1 MRLKTANEAFRANR
15 YGAAM
20 RAYLESLASRPGL
33 ANVLRQNIEMT
44 RRKYLASVADGPL
57 RVAVCGWS
65 LTHNA
70 AGRAHLLARL
80 YGEFSQVELIGALF
94 PKYGDGVW
102 PPIAEGD
109 IEPFV
114 LRADD
119 QRRFVQQA
127 MALVAEHP
135 CQVVHLSKPR
145 MPNMLFGLL
154 YKLIWGARVIVDVDD
169 NELAFRRGGLKD
181 EMDLDPATIGAL
193 PYPDRLAG
201 PKWTDVAV
209 KLVSLF
215 DGVTVSNP
223 VLQDWFGGTVI
234 RHARC
239 EREFDPG
246 RFDRRAVRDKYG
258 LPADRRIVLF
268 LGTPRP
274 HKGLVETA
282 EALARLGRDDVSMLV
297 VGGFDADARS
307 VQRQMQAVS
316 GVEIRFLEDQPL
328 SAAPE
333 LVAAADVCLALQHP
347 DSDVTRAQVPA
358 KLSDALGM
366 GRPAL
371 VVRNP
376 AFTDL
381 PLDDVAL
388 FTDLTDLDQ
397 VLDRALSDEWQ
408 NDEKRQQI
416 RQVFLDEFSATV
428 NARRLRQVVEALP
441 EEDDPRLGRFARR
454 ILPHFPYFPEG
465 LLGPQAAPKRQ
476 PEGEGIA
483 ARRLE
488 EILGQDQP
496 EGLDQALEESDRGIA
511 EAERRLVEIGH
522 KPLVSIV
529 MPTHNRASIIAEA
542 IQSVVEQS
550 WAHWELF
557 VCDDASTDAT
567 AEVVAQFDDPRIQY
581 LKLEKQGAAAVRN
594 RGLELA
600 RGEFIAYLDSDNMW
614 RPGYLARM
622 LWALIECPGRSCA
635 YADFLDYR
643 VDRQGGIKVK
653 SYQRPAFDHER
664 LLDKN
669 YIDLNS
675 FLHRRELYDCFGGFT
690 ESLPRRQDYDLI
702 IKYTWLRDPL
712 HVTDIVT
719 LYQRNE
725 SLEQLTVTAKHQNPL
740 VERIVDAN
748 VAGYLSDGLPQASA
762 PAVQRVTVISW
773 DMSRNHFSKAFA
785 VAEAL
790 SRDYDVQLVSFRFF
804 EEEIFPPL
812 AGVKPP
818 FETVYLPG
826 GELPDFFDAMRRALA
841 RISGDVIYVVKPR
854 LPSLGLALLARHVYG
869 TPIVLEINDLESV
882 VQAPGRDSA
891 DAALPLDKARP
902 DDPELDNPYSHRW
915 SLLMEWAG
923 QQLPVLA
930 THNRNIDAHFGHR
943 CLYMRNPKDERVY
956 DPARWDRNAIRRELR
971 FSRSDRVILFGGLI
985 RKHKGIYELIELVER
1000 LGDPRYKLLFVGS
1013 RISPDQKRLVAEYG
1027 NRITVL
1033 PPQDR
1038 EAMARINLAAD
1049 LVVLWLDPEV
1059 PASHYQM
1066 PYKATDAFAM
1076 GASVIANDISD
1087 LGDLARQ
1094 SYLRLAP
1101 FGDWGAIEKAI
1112 HRVFADRKQ
1121 RRAMQEAGQRLFRRQ
1136 FSYAA
1141 MRSGFELASRR
1152 ALAENDGQ
1160 EEVAESFYDFFA
1172 NFYRQRCL
1180 VDEDF
1185 ALPGNVAGELAGA
1198 ISTPEVRELDEPETL
1213 AGLEEDGVVALLP
1226 ARHRGRGLAAARRL
1240 VARAGHPL
1248 KVLMVPVASEAEAVE
1263 AVRMAFS
1270 TLPCRQLLVVGEGIL
1285 TGVDWLQKAL
1295 AVSAAGDSCVLG
1307 LNGGQAPGEHSSC
1320 VLVRREWLKGL
1331 EDGVPEAKDPRG
1343 WMHAVQQRA
1352 AQKGVLAQV
1361 PEAVVYDLAAAE
1373 AELAGFEPEQPDYAP
1388 AVGWF
1393 ERVRAG
1399 LGRVLGLG
1407 RRKAGSESGGEG
1419 GTAHEIPDIGSGR
1432 FRDDSA
1438 ELGGPDGSSG
1448 RFRDDSAELGGADGS
1463 SGRFWGDITV
1473 IDGEQLRGLER
1484 GDEGHVTVIMPSI
1497 NRRRALATAR
1507 HLAHR
1512 AGMPVRI
1519 VVVLDNKRRGF
1530 VDTLNRSARRIR
1542 ARYVVYLAEDAVAG
1556 QDWLKTAHRQLEDS
1570 GKGLLA
1576 FNCGKWHGRIA
1587 AFGMVRTAWV
1597 RGLYPKDILYSGYRA
1612 HRADNELTAIA
1623 RANDEF
1629 VYCAEA
1635 LLMENDPGKLV
1646 LDLGVEQSGKDDR
1659 RLFRQRYAK
1668 EFGGLAPADRLAEMA
1683 DEYINRVGTLNA
1695 PQNAADRTLSGGK
1708 PILAEDQ
1715 VDQTNKCGPQD
1726 AP

>member
-1 MRLKTANEAFRANR
+1 MPDRDSMHLKTANQAYRASQ

-20 RAYLESLASRPGL
+20 RSYLEALVASPGL
-33 ANVLRQNIEMT
+33 ASVLRQNIEMT

-80 YGEFSQVELIGALF
+80 HAEFAQVELVGALF

-114 LRADD
+114 FRADD
-119 QRRFVQQA
+119 QRRFVEQA

-169 NELAFRRGGLKD
+169 NELAFRRGGLKG
-181 EMDLDPATIGAL
+181 EMDLDPATIAAL

-209 KLVSLF
+209 RLVSLF

-223 VLQDWFGGTVI
+223 VLEGWYGGTVI

-239 EREFDPG
+239 EREFDPA
-246 RFDRRAVRDKYG
+246 RVDRLAVREKYG
-258 LPADRRIVLF
+258 LPAGDRIVLF

-282 EALARLGRDDVSMLV
+282 RALARLGRSDVIFLV
-297 VGGFDADARS
+297 VGSFDADARPIKRELEAIRGLD
-307 VQRQMQAVS
+307 V
-316 GVEIRFLEDQPL
+316 RFLDDQPL

-347 DSDVTRAQVPA
+347 DSDVTNAQVPA
-358 KLSDALGM
+358 KLSDALAM

-376 AFTDL
+376 AFADL

-388 FTDLTDLDQ
+388 FTDLSDLEQ
-397 VLDRALSDEWQ
+397 VLDRALSEAWQ
-408 NDEKRQQI
+408 NDERRARI
-416 RQVFLDEFSATV
+416 RQVFLDEFSISV
-428 NARRLRQVVEALP
+428 NARRLREVVASLP
-441 EEDDPRLGRFARR
+441 DEDDPRLQNYARR
-454 ILPHFPYFPEG
+454 ILPHFPHFPDG
-465 LLGPQAAPKRQ
+465 LLGPQAAPRRQ

-483 ARRLE
+483 ARRLQ
-488 EILGQDQP
+488 EILDQDRP
-496 EGLDQALEESDRGIA
+496 AGLTEALEDSERNIADAEQRLAESG
-511 EAERRLVEIGH
+511 V
-522 KPLVSIV
+522 KPLVSVV
-529 MPTHNRASIIAEA
+529 MPTHNRAAVIAEA
-542 IQSVVEQS
+542 IQSVLEQS
-550 WAHWELF
+550 WVHWELL

-581 LKLEKQGAAAVRN
+581 LKLEKQGAAAARN

-622 LWALIECPGRSCA
+622 LWALIDRPGRSCA
-635 YADFLDYR
+635 YADFIDYR
-643 VDRQGGIKVK
+643 VDRHGGIRVK
-653 SYQRPAFDHER
+653 SCRRPAFDHER

-675 FLHRRELYDCFGGFT
+675 FMHRRELYDCFGGFT

-712 HVTDIVT
+712 HVADIVT

-725 SLEQLTVTAKHQNPL
+725 NLEQLTVTAKHQNPL

-748 VAGYLSDGLPQASA
+748 VAGYLADGLPRASD

-790 SRDYDVQLVSFRFF
+790 SRDFDVQLVSFRFF

-826 GELPDFFDAMRRALA
+826 REFPDFFDAMRRALA

-891 DAALPLDKARP
+891 DEALPLDQARP

-923 QQLPVLA
+923 KQLPVLA

-943 CLYMRNPKDERVY
+943 CLYMRNPKNERVY
-956 DPARWDRNAIRRELR
+956 DPARWDRDAIRRDLG

-1000 LGDPRYKLLFVGS
+1000 LGDTRYKLLFVGS
-1013 RISPDQKRLVAEYG
+1013 RISPDQKRLVAEHG

-1049 LVVLWLDPEV
+1049 LVVLWLNPEV

-1076 GASVIANDISD
+1076 GASIIANDISD
-1087 LGDLARQ
+1087 LGELARQ
-1094 SYLRLAP
+1094 GYLHLAP
-1101 FGDWGAIEKAI
+1101 FGDWKAIEKAI
-1112 HRVFADRKQ
+1112 HRVFASRKQ
-1121 RRAMQEAGQRLFRRQ
+1121 RQAMQEAGKRLFRRQ

-1141 MRSGFELASRR
+1141 MRSGFELAARR
-1152 ALAENDGQ
+1152 ALQDNHAQ
-1160 EEVAESFYDFFA
+1160 EAVAEAFYDFFA

-1180 VDEDF
+1180 ADEDF

-1198 ISTPEVRELDEPETL
+1198 IATPKIDELDEPEML
-1213 AGLEEDGVVALLP
+1213 ADFAEDGVVAVIP

-1240 VARAGHPL
+1240 VARAGYPL
-1248 KVLMVPVASEAEAVE
+1248 KVLVVPVDSARQAVE
-1263 AVRMAFS
+1263 VLQKAAS
-1270 TLPCRQLLVVGEGIL
+1270 TVPCRHLLVAGEGVL

-1295 AVSAAGDSCVLG
+1295 DAAGAGNGAVLA
-1307 LNGGQAPGEHSSC
+1307 LNSGQAPGQRSSC
-1320 VLVRREWLKGL
+1320 LLLSRAWLAQQGPDIWAADAVSGWL
-1331 EDGVPEAKDPRG
+1331 E
-1343 WMHAVQQRA
+1343 AVQERA
-1352 AQKGVLAQV
+1352 VAERVLLQV

-1373 AELAGFEPEQPDYAP
+1373 QELARFESEQTDYSP
-1388 AVGWF
+1388 ASGWF
-1393 ERVRAG
+1393 ERFRAG
-1399 LGRVLGLG
+1399 VGRLLGLG
-1407 RRKAGSESGGEG
+1407 RGSEV
-1419 GTAHEIPDIGSGR
+1419 PDIGLRR
-1432 FRDDSA
+1432 FRDDRNKSEPA
-1438 ELGGPDGSSG
+1438 GDGAH
-1448 RFRDDSAELGGADGS
+1448 RFRGGGSESEVSGAGGGRLRDDIE
-1463 SGRFWGDITV
+1463 V
-1473 IDGEQLRGLER
+1473 IDAEQLRRLER
-1484 GDEGHVTVIMPSI
+1484 GHVDDVVVIMPSI
-1497 NRRRALATAR
+1497 NRRRAIATAR
-1507 HLAHR
+1507 HLAQR

-1530 VDTLNRSARRIR
+1530 VDTLNRTARRIA
-1542 ARYVVYLAEDAVAG
+1542 ARYLVYLAEDAVAG
-1556 QDWLKTAHRQLEDS
+1556 QHWLKTAHDELERS

-1576 FNCGKWHGRIA
+1576 FNCGKWHGRVA
-1587 AFGMVRTAWV
+1587 AFGMVRTEWV
-1597 RGLYPKDILYSGYRA
+1597 QKLYGNHVLHGGYRA

-1623 RANDEF
+1623 RATDEF
-1629 VYCAEA
+1629 VYCPQAV
-1635 LLMENDPGKLV
+1635 LLENDPGKLV
-1646 LDLGVEQSGKDDR
+1646 LDQGVEQSHAADR
-1659 RLFRQRYAK
+1659 RLFRQRYARA
-1668 EFGGLAPADRLAEMA
+1668 FDGLAVPERLAVLEA
-1683 DEYINRVGTLNA
+1683 EYIDPDRSRLKSLNRQDRKEETGT
-1695 PQNAADRTLSGGK
+1695 
-1708 PILAEDQ
+1708 
-1715 VDQTNKCGPQD
+1715 
-1726 AP
+1726 

>member
-1 MRLKTANEAFRANR
+1 MHLKTANEAYRASQ

-20 RAYLESLASRPGL
+20 HAYLEALAASPGL
-33 ANVLRQNIEMT
+33 ASVLRQNIEMT

-70 AGRAHLLARL
+70 AGRAHLLAKL
-80 YGEFSQVELIGALF
+80 YGEFAEVELVGALF

-109 IEPFV
+109 LRPFV
-114 LRADD
+114 FRADD
-119 QRRFVQQA
+119 QRRFVEQA

-169 NELAFRRGGLKD
+169 NELAFRRGGLKG

-209 KLVSLF
+209 RLVSLF

-223 VLQDWFGGTVI
+223 VLEGWFGGTVV

-239 EREFDPG
+239 EHEFDPV
-246 RFDRRAVRDKYG
+246 RFDRVSVREKHE
-258 LPADRRIVLF
+258 LPLERRIVLF

-274 HKGLVETA
+274 HKGLVEA
-282 EALARLGRDDVSMLV
+282 AQALARLGRDDVTMLV
-297 VGGFDADARS
+297 VGSFDADVRS
-307 VQRQMQAVS
+307 VQRQLKAVS
-316 GVEIRFLEDQPL
+316 GAEVRFLEDQPL
-328 SAAPE
+328 SSAPE
-333 LVAAADVCLALQHP
+333 LVACADVCLALQHP
-347 DSDVTRAQVPA
+347 DSDVTNAQVPA
-358 KLSDALGM
+358 KLSDALAM

-376 AFTDL
+376 AFADL

-388 FTDLTDLDQ
+388 FTDLSDLDQ

-408 NDEKRQQI
+408 SDERRARI
-416 RQVFLDEFSATV
+416 RQLFLEEFSILV
-428 NARRLRQVVEALP
+428 NARRLRQVAESLP
-441 EEDDPRLGRFARR
+441 DEDDPRLAGHTRR
-454 ILPHFPYFPEG
+454 ILPHFPHFPEG

-483 ARRLE
+483 ARRLD
-488 EILGQDQP
+488 EIVGQDSP
-496 EGLDQALEESDRGIA
+496 DGLTEALEDSDRSIA
-511 EAERRLVEIGH
+511 EAERKLAECGH
-522 KPLVSIV
+522 KPLVSII
-529 MPTHNRASIIAEA
+529 MPTHNRAAIIAEA

-550 WAHWELF
+550 WVHWELF
-557 VCDDASTDAT
+557 ICDDASTDAT

-581 LKLEKQGAAAVRN
+581 LKLEKQGAAAARN
-594 RGLELA
+594 CGLELA
-600 RGEFIAYLDSDNMW
+600 RGEFMAYLDSDNMW

-653 SYQRPAFDHER
+653 SYRRPAFEHER

-675 FLHRRELYDCFGGFT
+675 FMHRRELYDCFGGFT

-702 IKYTWLRDPL
+702 IKFTWLRDPL

-725 SLEQLTVTAKHQNPL
+725 SLDQLTVTKKHENPR

-748 VAGYLSDGLPQASA
+748 VAGYLDRGLPQASA

-804 EEEIFPPL
+804 DEEIFPPL

-826 GELPDFFDAMRRALA
+826 GEFPDFFDAMRRALA

-891 DAALPLDKARP
+891 DEALPLDQARS

-923 QQLPVLA
+923 KQLPVLA

-943 CLYMRNPKDERVY
+943 CLYMRNPKNERVY
-956 DPARWDRNAIRRELR
+956 DPARWDRDAIRRELG

-1000 LGDPRYKLLFVGS
+1000 LGDTRYKLLFVGS

-1049 LVVLWLDPEV
+1049 LVVLWLNPEV

-1076 GASVIANDISD
+1076 GASIIANDISD

-1094 SYLRLAP
+1094 GYLHLAP
-1101 FGDWGAIEKAI
+1101 FGDWAAIEQAI
-1112 HRVFADRKQ
+1112 RRVFADRKQ

-1141 MRSGFELASRR
+1141 MRSGFELAARR
-1152 ALAENDGQ
+1152 ALHENDAQ
-1160 EEVAESFYDFFA
+1160 EEVAEAFYDFFA

-1198 ISTPEVRELDEPETL
+1198 ITTPKIDELDEPETL
-1213 AGLEEDGVVALLP
+1213 ADFAEDGVVAVIP

-1240 VARAGHPL
+1240 VARAGYPL
-1248 KVLMVPVASEAEAVE
+1248 RVLVVPVDSARQAVE
-1263 AVRMAFS
+1263 ALQKAAS
-1270 TLPCRQLLVVGEGIL
+1270 TVPCRYLLVAGEGVL

-1295 AVSAAGDSCVLG
+1295 DAAGAGNGAVLA
-1307 LNGGQAPGEHSSC
+1307 LNGGQAPGQRSSC
-1320 VLVRREWLKGL
+1320 LLFSRTWLAQQGPDIWAADAVSGWL
-1331 EDGVPEAKDPRG
+1331 E
-1343 WMHAVQQRA
+1343 AVQERA
-1352 AQKGVLAQV
+1352 VAERVLLQV

-1373 AELAGFEPEQPDYAP
+1373 QELARFEPEQTDYSP

-1393 ERVRAG
+1393 ERFRAG
-1399 LGRVLGLG
+1399 VWRLLGLG
-1407 RRKAGSESGGEG
+1407 RGSEV
-1419 GTAHEIPDIGSGR
+1419 PDIGLRR
-1432 FRDDSA
+1432 FRDDVNESA
-1438 ELGGPDGSSG
+1438 VLDNGSGGFRDDRNKSEPAGDGAH
-1448 RFRDDSAELGGADGS
+1448 RFRDGGS
-1463 SGRFWGDITV
+1463 ESEVSGAGGGRLRDDIEV
-1473 IDGEQLRGLER
+1473 IDAEQLRRLER
-1484 GDEGHVTVIMPSI
+1484 GHVDDVVVIMPSI
-1497 NRRRALATAR
+1497 NRRRAIATAR
-1507 HLAHR
+1507 HLAQR

-1530 VDTLNRSARRIR
+1530 VDTLNRTARRIA
-1542 ARYVVYLAEDAVAG
+1542 ARYLVYLAEDAVAG
-1556 QDWLKTAHRQLEDS
+1556 QHWLKTAHDELERS

-1587 AFGMVRTAWV
+1587 AFGMVHTLWV
-1597 RGLYPKDILYSGYRA
+1597 QKLYGGQILYSGYRA

-1623 RANDEF
+1623 RATDEF
-1629 VYCAEA
+1629 VYCPGAV
-1635 LLMENDPGKLV
+1635 LLENDPGKLV
-1646 LDLGVEQSGKDDR
+1646 LDCGVEQSGKDDR
-1659 RLFRQRYAK
+1659 RLFRERYARA
-1668 EFGGLAPADRLAEMA
+1668 FGGLASAESLDKMA
-1683 DEYINRVGTLNA
+1683 DEYVNRRIALKELED
-1695 PQNAADRTLSGGK
+1695 AD
-1708 PILAEDQ
+1708 
-1715 VDQTNKCGPQD
+1715 
-1726 AP
+1726 